1 MYIDNTNKLSILVS
15 LTMLDGQLGM
25 LYPSFYL
32 KAHII
37 VIMYYHNTCTGS

>member
-1 MYIDNTNKLSILVS
+1 
-15 LTMLDGQLGM
+15 MLDGQLGM

-37 VIMYYHNTCTGS
+37 VIMYYHNTCTGSYKMESLKRS